1 MKLLI
6 IVLPTKKV
14 GLIKMD
20 FKVVERFVSING
32 EGRRS
37 GQLAIFIRFAGCNLN
52 CSYCDTLWANEKDVS
67 YELISSKDI
76 YDYIKSQKIKNV
88 TLTGGEPL
96 MQKGIVEL
104 LKVLSKD
111 KELYVEIETNGSVLL
126 DEFLDIENSPS
137 FTMDYKLPSSNM
149 ENKMALDNFRYLTNI
164 KDFDNAEKELL
175 IALKKNRKKDLERNS
190 TSIGPHRDDF
200 EVSINNIDT
209 RIFGSQGQQRTAVLT
224 LKFASLEIIKNII
237 GEYPVLLLDDVLS
250 ELDSN
255 RQRFVL
261 NSIDKIQTII
271 TCTGIEEIDKYL
283 DKKQSQLY
291 LVNNGKIKR
300 V

>member
-1 MKLLI
+1 M
-6 IVLPTKKV
+6 KKV
-14 GLIKMD
+14 GLVKVD

-104 LKVLSKD
+104 LKLLSKD

-149 ENKMALDNFRYLTNI
+149 ENRMVLDNFKYLTN
-164 KDFDNAEKELL
+164 KDTVKFVSGSIED
-175 IALKKNRKKDLERNS
+175 LKKAK
-190 TSIGPHRDDF
+190 
-200 EVSINNIDT
+200 
-209 RIFGSQGQQRTAVLT
+209 
-224 LKFASLEIIKNII
+224 EI
-237 GEYPVLLLDDVLS
+237 
-250 ELDSN
+250 
-255 RQRFVL
+255 
-261 NSIDKIQTII
+261 
-271 TCTGIEEIDKYL
+271 IDKYSL
-283 DKKQSQLY
+283 IDRTNVYISPIF
-291 LVNNGKIKR
+291 GKIHLDNIVEFMKYNKMNG
-300 V
+300 VNLQVQLHKIIWDPNKKGV